1 MEGPITSVIYVAEDG
16 LVRHKWEERLGECE
30 GREAV
35 VGGWVGEHPHRRR
48 YRGDSEGVSGRG
60 TRKEITFEI

>member
-1 MEGPITSVIYVAEDG
+1 MGGEALGHEKAQCPSV
-16 LVRHKWEERLGECE
+16 GECE

-48 YRGDSEGVSGRG
+48 YKGDSEGVSGRG
-60 TRKEITFEI
+60 TRKEITFEM